1 MNLRLPVLFLLLLA
15 GVVSSHPLIPPPGTS
30 GSVRPAEAPDADGN
44 RPVSYDAVRRALR
57 LVAPDDAGGQRVML
71 VLDLARA
78 EIIAACGLRPA
89 FRQLVSPGSLLKL
102 VAAWHLLEAGRL
114 EAAFR
119 WRCQGPYILD
129 CRDYPQE
136 ALAAYLHIG
145 GGRYLYQA
153 GCSLKN
159 GHGNI
164 GISQAIGFSCNHFFR
179 VLADRIVHHDMLK
192 FGETLGLFAAE
203 QLVQVDRMAAAG
215 RLVGCATLAK
225 RLDIALG
232 HGTLVSVA
240 GIASVYSAWHAGGA
254 VRPLGLAL
262 TSQGWL
268 TPGMDWRLFPKKKNQ
283 RQVPQSDATRSIL
296 DRGMRIAAEYGTAR
310 LLCGPGFPK
319 LLVKTGSGVRPGHD
333 RVTDGWVVAAWP
345 DKRPRLLTVAWA
357 LDSGSTSE
365 PLVMTG
371 GFFKT
376 LLVDA
381 DKTVHHVTN
390 R

>member
-30 GSVRPAEAPDADGN
+30 GSVRPADAPDADGN

-57 LVAPDDAGGQRVML
+57 LVAPDEAGGQRVML

-102 VAAWHLLEAGRL
+102 VAAWYLLEAGRL
-114 EAAFR
+114 EAGFR

-129 CRDYPQE
+129 RRDYPQE
-136 ALAAYLHIG
+136 ALAAHLHIG

-159 GHGNI
+159 GHGHI

-179 VLADRIVHHDMLK
+179 TLSGRIVHHDMLK
-192 FGETLGLFAAE
+192 FGERLGLFAADP
-203 QLVQVDRMAAAG
+203 LVQADRMAAAG
-215 RLVGCATLAK
+215 RLVGCETLPK

-232 HGTLVSVA
+232 HGTLVTVA
-240 GIASVYSAWHAGGA
+240 GVASAYCAWHAGGA

-262 TSQGWL
+262 TNQGWL
-268 TPGMDWRLFPKKKNQ
+268 SPGMDWRLFPKKKKQ
-283 RQVPQSDATRSIL
+283 REVPQLEKTRSIL

-310 LLCGPGFPK
+310 LLCGPGFPR

-345 DKRPRLLTVAWA
+345 SQRPRLLSVAWA
-357 LDSGSTSE
+357 RDEGSASE
-365 PLVMTG
+365 PLAMTG

-376 LLVDA
+376 LLVDRE
-381 DKTVHHVTN
+381 KN
-390 R
+390 RHDLTKR